1 MLLEAKTKQKMN
13 KAVKN
18 IVLLDFM
25 GNFFVTNGHS
35 DIETVASILYSICLN
50 IGFQQGNSVWK
61 CCTFNPNTVS

>member
-18 IVLLDFM
+18 IVLLHFM

-35 DIETVASILYSICLN
+35 DIETVGSILYSICLN
-50 IGFQQGNSVWK
+50 IGFQQGNSIWK